1 MLQSKYGQHVGTCS
15 MQQSSCSKHD
25 DQSCSRALMLL
36 LLCSMEPA
44 RGHAYTIL
52 HPICTVTQVKLVV
65 LGSGPI
71 ICHPLHPFACVEAPG
86 SDVCAC
92 IQLQLIKA
100 SLRPSRRVSNLCH
113 PLHPGKA
120 GPRLRQGLVLR
131 ELDVCA
137 KVHAGAGRASGRGTG
152 GRHRGCQGR
161 RYVQV
166 GLLGVPHA
174 VLDEAAQVRRPL
186 DARHLLLD
194 GLVRDCS
201 CHLRTD
207 TKRCI
212 TAVSI
217 TSKLN

>member
-1 MLQSKYGQHVGTCS
+1 
-15 MQQSSCSKHD
+15 
-25 DQSCSRALMLL
+25 MLL